1 MIYTSLEVINIF
13 FLDCNAFSKSYIF
26 QTCIQYHVYAKLCSI
41 EILSSYI
48 KQVSVGDMLTVQALI
63 TNPLDWQHFYE
74 KISTI
79 KQGDKTDFTVVTG
92 EGDRLVGSGDI
103 VEMEKW
109 SNHSQYGFKIKINIK
124 KQKSL
129 TDRRIRGPGKIKTV
143 APEKKMAETIQA
155 PQISAVSATMTP
167 QDMAAFKEMLKGS
180 LTMDM
185 AT

>member
-1 MIYTSLEVINIF
+1 
-13 FLDCNAFSKSYIF
+13 
-26 QTCIQYHVYAKLCSI
+26 
-41 EILSSYI
+41 
-48 KQVSVGDMLTVQALI
+48 MLTVQALI

-79 KQGDKTDFTVVTG
+79 RQGDRTDFTVVTQ

-109 SNHSQYGFKIKINIK
+109 SNHGQYGFKIKINVK

-129 TDRRIRGPGKIKTV
+129 TDRRVRGPGKVKAP
-143 APEKKMAETIQA
+143 APELKIPEPAPQVPA
-155 PQISAVSATMTP
+155 PQIPSMAATITP

-185 AT
+185 AQ

>member
-1 MIYTSLEVINIF
+1 M
-13 FLDCNAFSKSYIF
+13 
-26 QTCIQYHVYAKLCSI
+26 YAKLCSI

-79 KQGDKTDFTVVTG
+79 RQGDRTDFTVVTQ

-109 SNHSQYGFKIKINIK
+109 SNHGQYGFKIKINVK

-129 TDRRIRGPGKIKTV
+129 TDRRIRGSGKVKAPAPKLKIPEPSPQVHAPKIPSV
-143 APEKKMAETIQA
+143 AATI
-155 PQISAVSATMTP
+155 TP
-167 QDMAAFKEMLKGS
+167 QDMTAFKEMLKGS

-185 AT
+185 AQ

>member
-1 MIYTSLEVINIF
+1 M
-13 FLDCNAFSKSYIF
+13 
-26 QTCIQYHVYAKLCSI
+26 YAKLCSI

-79 KQGDKTDFTVVTG
+79 KQGDRTDFTVVTQ

-109 SNHSQYGFKIKINIK
+109 SNHGQYGFKIKINIK

-129 TDRRIRGPGKIKTV
+129 TDRRIRGPGKMKV
-143 APEKKMAETIQA
+143 PAPAEKMPEPIQA
-155 PQISAVSATMTP
+155 PSPQVAPMTATITP
-167 QDMAAFKEMLKGS
+167 QDMATFKEMLKGS

>member
-1 MIYTSLEVINIF
+1 
-13 FLDCNAFSKSYIF
+13 
-26 QTCIQYHVYAKLCSI
+26 VYAKLCNI

-48 KQVSVGDMLTVQALI
+48 KEVSVGDMLTVQALI

-79 KQGDKTDFTVVTG
+79 KQGDRTDFTVVTP

-103 VEMEKW
+103 IEVDKW
-109 SNHSQYGFKIKINIK
+109 SNRGQYGFKIKIDVK

-129 TDRRIRGPGKIKTV
+129 TDRRIRGPGKTKPV
-143 APEKKMAETIQA
+143 EKIPVPALEV
-155 PQISAVSATMTP
+155 PQVTPAAATMLITP
-167 QDMAAFKEMLKGS
+167 KDVADFRDLLKGS

-185 AT
+185 A